1 MVKRKTNPKS
11 NDVSP
16 KYAFEG
22 LDRVFHEKARL
33 GILTSL
39 VTSTRELN
47 FNELKE
53 LCGLTDGN
61 LNRHLKVLAEAS
73 VVAVRKTGQGRNTN
87 SEYRLTAA
95 GRRAFL
101 KYISELENVVRK
113 AHTVEELNTTRRKQ
127 RRGNDGLS
135 FAAD

>member
-1 MVKRKTNPKS
+1 MKRKTNPKS
-11 NDVSP
+11 KTSSP
-16 KYAFEG
+16 KFAFEG

-39 VTSTRELN
+39 ISSPRELN

-61 LNRHLKVLAEAS
+61 LNRHLKVLVEAK
-73 VVAVRKTGQGRNTN
+73 VVDVKKTGQGRNTN
-87 SEYRLTAA
+87 SDYRLTST

-101 KYISELENVVRK
+101 KYISQLEDVVRK
-113 AHTVEELNTTRRKQ
+113 AQAVEESKNSSLQNK
-127 RRGNDGLS
+127 DGFS
-135 FAAD
+135 FAD